1 MESLATDQPITLK
14 QIQTGVCERKKAFQ
28 LLNRYSADN
37 PYREIGLKAGHWF
50 ETTEEVYWYFLEVL
64 PPSFMDTYGFINCEC
79 VTHNLYDGFVETKGR
94 YFSLMTFGPGQRPF
108 AELARRLIA
117 EVSS

>member
-1 MESLATDQPITLK
+1 MDTVVTDQQITLK
-14 QIQTGVCERKKAFQ
+14 QIQSGICERAQAFQ

-37 PYREIGLKAGHWF
+37 PYRNLGLKAGHWF

-64 PPSFMDTYGFINCEC
+64 PPSFMAHYGFINCEC

-94 YFSLMTFGPGQRPF
+94 YFSLMTFGPDEQPF
-108 AELARRLIA
+108 AGLARRLIT
-117 EVSS
+117 EVS